1 MKELWEAE
9 IGIGPYPFS
18 EILSLFEFGGK
29 FWDGYRDHVLH
40 QIKVYL
46 LGLYL
51 FFGCKKIRLLFKNNT
66 ANDFLKRGP
75 YDGPACLV
83 LDIRMPGLSGLDL
96 QAELTK
102 TERTLSIVFITG
114 HGNIPMSVQ
123 AIKAGAVD
131 FIEKPF
137 DEQAL
142 LDAVHLAI
150 QKDRLAKEELAEL
163 REIHERV
170 ELLTPREREVFAL
183 VVTGM
188 LNKQIAFEM
197 GISEKTIKVHRA
209 RVMQKMQAES
219 LADLVRLAEKAGVH
233 CEKD

>member
-1 MKELWEAE
+1 MIKTEPTVFIVDDDESVRKSLARLITSVGLKVEM
-9 IGIGPYPFS
+9 FS
-18 EILSLFEFGGK
+18 SA
-29 FWDGYRDHVLH
+29 
-40 QIKVYL
+40 
-46 LGLYL
+46 
-51 FFGCKKIRLLFKNNT
+51 T
-66 ANDFLKRGP
+66 DFLKREP

-83 LDIRMPGLSGLDL
+83 LDVRMPGLSGLDL
-96 QAELTK
+96 QAELSK
-102 TERTLSIVFITG
+102 ADHMPSIVFISG

-123 AIKAGAVD
+123 AVKAGAID

-137 DEQAL
+137 DEQTL

-150 QKDRLAKEELAEL
+150 QKDRRAKTEQTKL

-170 ELLTPREREVFAL
+170 ESLTPREREVFAL

-209 RVMQKMQAES
+209 RVMQKMQAAS
-219 LADLVRLAEKAGVH
+219 LADLVRLAEKAGLH
-233 CEKD
+233 PDSD

>member
-1 MKELWEAE
+1 MVEAE
-9 IGIGPYPFS
+9 PIVFIVDDDDSVRKSLARLITSVGLKVETFS
-18 EILSLFEFGGK
+18 S
-29 FWDGYRDHVLH
+29 
-40 QIKVYL
+40 
-46 LGLYL
+46 
-51 FFGCKKIRLLFKNNT
+51 
-66 ANDFLKRGP
+66 ANAFLKRDP

-96 QAELTK
+96 QTELAK
-102 TERTLSIVFITG
+102 AERTLSIVFISG

-131 FIEKPF
+131 FLEKPF
-137 DEQAL
+137 EEQDL

-150 QKDRLAKEELAEL
+150 QKDRAAKEKLDEL
-163 REIHERV
+163 REIQERV
-170 ELLTPREREVFAL
+170 ESLTPREREVFAL

-219 LADLVRLAEKAGVH
+219 LADLVRLAEKLGIGSASS
-233 CEKD
+233 

>member
-1 MKELWEAE
+1 MKTIECKGTSMTEANPIVFIVDDDE
-9 IGIGPYPFS
+9 SVRKALARLITSVGLKVEAFS
-18 EILSLFEFGGK
+18 SAIE
-29 FWDGYRDHVLH
+29 
-40 QIKVYL
+40 
-46 LGLYL
+46 
-51 FFGCKKIRLLFKNNT
+51 
-66 ANDFLKRGP
+66 FLKRDH
-75 YDGPACLV
+75 YDGPSCLV

-96 QAELTK
+96 QAELAK
-102 TERTLSIVFITG
+102 AQRTLSIVFITG

-131 FIEKPF
+131 FLEKPF

-142 LDAVHLAI
+142 LDAVHLGI
-150 QKDRLAKEELAEL
+150 QKDRAAKENLAEL
-163 REIHERV
+163 KEIQECV
-170 ELLTPREREVFAL
+170 ESLTPREREVFAL

-219 LADLVRLAEKAGVH
+219 LADLVRLAEKAGV
-233 CEKD
+233 KPVTVPPKR

>member
-1 MKELWEAE
+1 MTETEPIVFIVDDDDSVRKSLARLITSVGLKVET
-9 IGIGPYPFS
+9 FS
-18 EILSLFEFGGK
+18 S
-29 FWDGYRDHVLH
+29 
-40 QIKVYL
+40 
-46 LGLYL
+46 
-51 FFGCKKIRLLFKNNT
+51 
-66 ANDFLKRGP
+66 ANAFLKRDS

-96 QAELTK
+96 QTELAK
-102 TERTLSIVFITG
+102 AERTLSIVFITG
-114 HGNIPMSVQ
+114 HGNISMSVQ

-131 FIEKPF
+131 FLEKPF
-137 DEQAL
+137 EEQDL

-150 QKDRLAKEELAEL
+150 QKDRATKEKLAEL
-163 REIHERV
+163 REIKERV
-170 ELLTPREREVFAL
+170 ESLTPREREVFAL

-219 LADLVRLAEKAGVH
+219 LADLVRLAEKVGIGSASS
-233 CEKD
+233 

>member
-1 MKELWEAE
+1 MTETESIVFIVDDDESVRKSLARLITSVGLKVET
-9 IGIGPYPFS
+9 FS
-18 EILSLFEFGGK
+18 SAIE
-29 FWDGYRDHVLH
+29 
-40 QIKVYL
+40 YL
-46 LGLYL
+46 N
-51 FFGCKKIRLLFKNNT
+51 R
-66 ANDFLKRGP
+66 AP

-96 QAELTK
+96 QAELIKAEPTP
-102 TERTLSIVFITG
+102 SIIFITG

-150 QKDRLAKEELAEL
+150 QKDRLAKDELAEL
-163 REIHERV
+163 KEIQERV
-170 ELLTPREREVFAL
+170 ESLTPRELEVFSL

-197 GISEKTIKVHRA
+197 GITEKTIKVHRA
-209 RVMQKMQAES
+209 RVMQKMQADS

-233 CEKD
+233 PAVD

>member
-1 MKELWEAE
+1 MSENEPIVFIVDDDESVRKALERLVSSVGLKVET
-9 IGIGPYPFS
+9 FS
-18 EILSLFEFGGK
+18 S
-29 FWDGYRDHVLH
+29 
-40 QIKVYL
+40 
-46 LGLYL
+46 
-51 FFGCKKIRLLFKNNT
+51 
-66 ANDFLKRGP
+66 ANDFLKRDS

-83 LDIRMPGLSGLDL
+83 LDVRMPGLSGLDL

-102 TERTLSIVFITG
+102 SERTSSIVFITG
-114 HGNIPMSVQ
+114 HGNIPMGVQ

-131 FIEKPF
+131 FLEKPF
-137 DEQAL
+137 EEQAL

-150 QKDRLAKEELAEL
+150 QKDRSTKEKLAEL
-163 REIHERV
+163 RKIQERV
-170 ELLTPREREVFAL
+170 ESLTPREREVFAL

-219 LADLVRLAEKAGVH
+219 LADLVRMAEKASVPAAA
-233 CEKD
+233 D

>member
-1 MKELWEAE
+1 VRETEPIVFIVDDDESVRKALSRLIKSVDLKVET
-9 IGIGPYPFS
+9 FS
-18 EILSLFEFGGK
+18 S
-29 FWDGYRDHVLH
+29 
-40 QIKVYL
+40 
-46 LGLYL
+46 
-51 FFGCKKIRLLFKNNT
+51 
-66 ANDFLKRGP
+66 ANDFLKRDS

-96 QAELTK
+96 QAELAK
-102 TERTLSIVFITG
+102 AERTLSIVFITG
-114 HGNIPMSVQ
+114 HGNITMSVQ

-131 FIEKPF
+131 FLEKPF
-137 DEQAL
+137 EEQDL

-150 QKDRLAKEELAEL
+150 QKDRAAKEKLAEL
-163 REIHERV
+163 REIQERV
-170 ELLTPREREVFAL
+170 ESLTPREHEVFAL

-219 LADLVRLAEKAGVH
+219 LADLVRLAEKVGIGSASS
-233 CEKD
+233 

>member
-1 MKELWEAE
+1 MTQAE
-9 IGIGPYPFS
+9 PTVFIVDDDESVRKSLARLITSVGLKVEMFS
-18 EILSLFEFGGK
+18 SA
-29 FWDGYRDHVLH
+29 
-40 QIKVYL
+40 
-46 LGLYL
+46 
-51 FFGCKKIRLLFKNNT
+51 T
-66 ANDFLKRGP
+66 DFLKREP
-75 YDGPACLV
+75 YDGPCCLV
-83 LDIRMPGLSGLDL
+83 LDVRMPGLSGLDL
-96 QAELTK
+96 QAEISKADHTP
-102 TERTLSIVFITG
+102 SIVFISG

-137 DEQAL
+137 DEQTL

-150 QKDRLAKEELAEL
+150 QKDRRAKTEQAEL

-170 ELLTPREREVFAL
+170 ESLTPREREVFAL

-219 LADLVRLAEKAGVH
+219 LADLVRLAEKAGIH
-233 CEKD
+233 PDSD

>member
-1 MKELWEAE
+1 MRKTEPVVFIVDDDGSVRKALSRLIKSVDLKVET
-9 IGIGPYPFS
+9 FS
-18 EILSLFEFGGK
+18 S
-29 FWDGYRDHVLH
+29 
-40 QIKVYL
+40 
-46 LGLYL
+46 
-51 FFGCKKIRLLFKNNT
+51 
-66 ANDFLKRGP
+66 ANDFLKRDP

-96 QAELTK
+96 QTELAK
-102 TERTLSIVFITG
+102 AKRSLSIVFITG

-123 AIKAGAVD
+123 AMKAGAVD

-137 DEQAL
+137 DEQTL

-150 QKDRLAKEELAEL
+150 QKDRAAKEKLAEL
-163 REIHERV
+163 KDIQEHV
-170 ELLTPREREVFAL
+170 ESLTPREHEVFAL

-209 RVMQKMQAES
+209 RVMQKMKAES
-219 LADLVRLAEKAGVH
+219 FADLVRMAEKTGIHAP
-233 CEKD
+233 ED

>member
-1 MKELWEAE
+1 MTETEPIVFIVDDDDSVRKSLARLITSVGLKVEA
-9 IGIGPYPFS
+9 FS
-18 EILSLFEFGGK
+18 S
-29 FWDGYRDHVLH
+29 
-40 QIKVYL
+40 
-46 LGLYL
+46 
-51 FFGCKKIRLLFKNNT
+51 
-66 ANDFLKRGP
+66 ANAFLKRDA

-96 QAELTK
+96 QTELAKAE
-102 TERTLSIVFITG
+102 RSLSIVFITG
-114 HGNIPMSVQ
+114 HGNITMSVQ

-131 FIEKPF
+131 FLEKPF
-137 DEQAL
+137 EEQDL

-150 QKDRLAKEELAEL
+150 QKDRAAKQKLADLSK
-163 REIHERV
+163 IQERV
-170 ELLTPREREVFAL
+170 ELLTPREREVFAF

-219 LADLVRLAEKAGVH
+219 LADLVRLAEKLGIGSASS
-233 CEKD
+233 